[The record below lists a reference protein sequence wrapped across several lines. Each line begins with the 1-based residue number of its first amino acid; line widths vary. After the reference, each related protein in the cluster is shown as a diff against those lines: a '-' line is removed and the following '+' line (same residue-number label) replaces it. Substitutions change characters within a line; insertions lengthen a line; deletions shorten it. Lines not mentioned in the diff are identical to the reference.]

1 MTIEFL
7 AQMAWKTAAIAAGAL
22 ALAALLRGRP
32 ADERAAVL
40 RAAFVLILALPLL
53 ALLLPVLPVVAFAAP
68 EASALPS
75 TIAAADLAG
84 ALPAASA
91 DTALAAAPAQSSVLD
106 DPTPLILLAWL
117 GGFAMVMARLLAGL
131 WTLRR
136 WTVTGEEVECPM
148 WRAAFDSA
156 ATSRRL
162 AATRLLASD
171 APSPLGWGWLR
182 PVILV
187 DRDTIRSPD
196 EAESVLAHELAHV
209 ERRDWLVLVLARFAV
224 ALFWFNPL
232 LWLLERRMVNEAE
245 EAADARALARVEP
258 ARYAQTLL
266 SCAAQNP
273 GMPATAIA
281 DTGLARR
288 VRRILDGR
296 MPAGA
301 PNRRA
306 LRIAASICVLVAAPI
321 AALKPVAASLE
332 QPPLPPA
339 PPEAPTARAT
349 PRAPGAPSAPP
360 APNAA
365 PAPMAPVVPGAPV
378 APPADDRDFAA
389 LAPVPGVP
397 SVPPAMPAPAAPFAV
412 PGLPALAM
420 APAASPAP
428 PVRRSRH
435 REGWTDEDQREL
447 ERDLAEAGREAREAA
462 EEIRREMPRIAAE
475 ARAAARAGLAAGAE
489 GMAAGAAGMEGGARG
504 MEAEADRLRS
514 PEYRASQ
521 IAKAAR
527 RGEHVTDR
535 ELQDLIPKLRAGA
548 EKLRRSAVQLRRDA
562 ERMRRGES

>member
-7 AQMAWKTAAIAAGAL
+7 AQMAWKSAAIAAGAL
-22 ALAALLRGRP
+22 ALASLLRGRP

-40 RAAFVLILALPLL
+40 RAAFVLILALPVL
-53 ALLLPVLPVVAFAAP
+53 ALLLPALPVVAFAAP
-68 EASALPS
+68 DAAALPAS
-75 TIAAADLAG
+75 SPTADLAA
-84 ALPAASA
+84 ALPAAS
-91 DTALAAAPAQSSVLD
+91 TEAAMAKPEQASVLD
-106 DPTPLILLAWL
+106 DPTPLVLLAWF
-117 GGFAMVMARLLAGL
+117 GGFAMVMVRLLAGL

-136 WTVTGEEVECPM
+136 WTRSGEEVECPR
-148 WRAAFDSA
+148 WRAAFDAS
-156 ATSRRL
+156 ATSPRL

-182 PVILV
+182 PVILI
-187 DRDTIRSPD
+187 DRDTIRSPE
-196 EAESVLAHELAHV
+196 EAEAVLAHELAHV
-209 ERRDWLVLVLARFAV
+209 ERRDWLVLVLARVAV

-258 ARYAQTLL
+258 VRYAQTLL
-266 SCAAQNP
+266 SCAQQLP

-288 VRRILDGR
+288 VRRILEGS

-301 PNRRA
+301 PNRRLLRVAA
-306 LRIAASICVLVAAPI
+306 LLCVLVAAPI

-332 QPPLPPA
+332 EPPVPP
-339 PPEAPTARAT
+339 T
-349 PRAPGAPSAPP
+349 PAAAPGAPVAPAPHSAP
-360 APNAA
+360 ATPNAA
-365 PAPMAPVVPGAPV
+365 PAPMA
-378 APPADDRDFAA
+378 A
-389 LAPVPGVP
+389 L
-397 SVPPAMPAPAAPFAV
+397 APAAPLAPLAGDPDFAPLPPVPAAPFARPAIPAPPAPLAV

-420 APAASPAP
+420 APAAPPTPPAR
-428 PVRRSRH
+428 RRSH
-435 REGWTDEDQREL
+435 REPWSEEDQREL

-462 EEIRREMPRIAAE
+462 EQIRRDMPRIAAE
-475 ARAAARAGLAAGAE
+475 ARAAARAGIAAGAE

-514 PEYRASQ
+514 PEYRATQ

-535 ELQDLIPKLRAGA
+535 ELQDLIPKLREGA
-548 EKLRRSAVQLRRDA
+548 EKLRRSAVEMRRNA
-562 ERMRRGES
+562 EKMRRGES